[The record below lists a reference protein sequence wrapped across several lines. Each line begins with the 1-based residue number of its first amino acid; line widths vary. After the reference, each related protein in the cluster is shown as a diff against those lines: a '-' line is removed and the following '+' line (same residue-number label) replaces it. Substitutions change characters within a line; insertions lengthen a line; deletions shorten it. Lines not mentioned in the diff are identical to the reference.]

1 MKTKV
6 LVTGGNGQL
15 GQSIQAIAIQH
26 PTIDFLF
33 VDKFS
38 LDITDSKHVLEFI
51 KANKID
57 WCINCAAYTNVDKAE
72 TEPEKAYQINVL
84 GARNIAQACQE
95 YGVKLIHISTDFV
108 FDGFKTTPYTE
119 LDETNPINI
128 YGKTKLKGE
137 NEIKQILDTH
147 FIIRTSWLY
156 SEFGHNFMKTMLR
169 LASEKDKIA
178 VVNDQI
184 GSPTYAEDLAEVLIQ
199 MILKDNDNYGVFH
212 YSNQGQISWFE
223 FAEGIFELANCD
235 VFLAPILTKDYP
247 ALAKRP
253 QYSVLESSKMAE
265 QFCVDIPYWKD
276 SLIKVLSGVQ

>member
-38 LDITDSKHVLEFI
+38 LDITDPKHVLEFF
-51 KANKID
+51 KANRMN

-72 TEPEKAYQINVL
+72 TEPEQAYQINVL
-84 GARNIAQACQE
+84 GARNIAQACQKYDVE
-95 YGVKLIHISTDFV
+95 LIHISTDFV
-108 FDGFKTTPYTE
+108 FDGLTSTPYK
-119 LDETNPINI
+119 ETDVPNPLNV
-128 YGKTKLKGE
+128 YGKTKLEGE
-137 NEIKQILDTH
+137 LEIASILNNY

-169 LASEKDKIA
+169 LGSERDRLA

-184 GSPTYAEDLAEVLIQ
+184 GSPTYAVDLAEVLLQI
-199 MILKDNDNYGVFH
+199 ISEDKTNYGVFH

-223 FAEGIFELANCD
+223 FAKTIFELANCG
-235 VFLAPILTKDYP
+235 VVLVPILTNDYP

-253 QYSVLESSKMAE
+253 KYSVLDTSKMAE

-276 SLIKVLSGVQ
+276 SLAKVFSRVQ